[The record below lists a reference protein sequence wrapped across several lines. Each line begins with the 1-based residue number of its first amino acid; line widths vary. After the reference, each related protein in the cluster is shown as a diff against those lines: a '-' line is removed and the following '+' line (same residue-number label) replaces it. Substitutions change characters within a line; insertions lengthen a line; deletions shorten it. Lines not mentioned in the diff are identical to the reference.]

1 MRNLISIVHIHS
13 YKNVRFLKKNTRTVM
28 ATEVMASNGF
38 FGYTIGIGS
47 TYFECTTTLLYSPHL
62 ISRCQSPFF
71 EKKKSRSKNS

>member
-1 MRNLISIVHIHS
+1 MYVSDGRRHF
-13 YKNVRFLKKNTRTVM
+13 FLKKKNRCNTTTVK

-71 EKKKSRSKNS
+71 EKKE

>member
-1 MRNLISIVHIHS
+1 
-13 YKNVRFLKKNTRTVM
+13 M